1 MAKFKGFNNQ
11 QTYQL
16 LTELGYDG
24 PARKEQMDAFI
35 AATPSA
41 GSMLGRY
48 TEIAKQRV
56 EGKPLSGIGMSKGG
70 TFENLR
76 AASIGSKIGDT
87 VTVGGKDYT
96 KVAGEP
102 GSGVVAKM
110 VEKNTA
116 TGTTGD
122 STQAVGKEVTGT
134 GTTGTTGAT
143 GTTATS
149 GVVENYF
156 DPATGTY
163 NYLGKQYTNPA
174 EYSSAVTDYKNSLV
188 EKVNTGGGVPNLAI
202 EHYKKT
208 GETLSGYTNVVDAYK
223 ATENTSTIS
232 NTGLDKDV
240 TGGSTVVTA
249 AENLKAN
256 DTHTSL
262 KEAAGDTEIG
272 STAVVGGETY
282 TKVAGEPGS
291 GIISKM
297 VKTDTTGTDTTG
309 TDTTGENYYDQN
321 TGVYHYQ
328 GKEYTNSAD
337 YSEAV
342 QNYRVS
348 IGLPVDNTSAAVLD
362 GRDIADG
369 TVIDDEEEEVV
380 VDDEE
385 EEVVVD
391 EEKEEEEKEEE
402 EEEKEEEEEEK
413 EEEEEEKDDTVID
426 DDLTLILDA
435 AQKAYADAQKV
446 LTDAQ
451 KAFNDLTDPSGL
463 YTNAEE
469 AYTGAFATD
478 FNEGTDGK
486 NKNLGED
493 KTWTRSTLQEYT
505 NITKDSKVELT
516 KPGKYYEISYP
527 DLGISISTGHSDQ
540 KFAQGRLNILNAA
553 VTANSNIVS
562 AEEKEQLTLEYNTA
576 KTNLDNA
583 QSLIEST
590 YADLLAAEERVKV
603 TAVPSATESLA
614 RTISLPKSLVT
625 DQDVY
630 KITEQDGQLIDSETG
645 QVLDADDVIV
655 KLATKAGSIDTP
667 KNPRGETYE
676 AVMSQDNVKTA
687 LEDFAAA
694 TGTPSDEALMKAE
707 TMSPQDLA
715 QLGLSPETLD
725 TIRQIPEVKRNLDTG
740 ELPTAEIFDS
750 YVKSTTEQI
759 KQQGDIEYAKFAGDT
774 PKATAE
780 VDYTLNPTQSAE
792 ASITK
797 MADAAKFS
805 EDATAEEKKSEFKSD
820 VTAEETN
827 VSATELVDVNEILN
841 VEEIVVTGATLT
853 ALNED
858 SIGKAQTATFSQ
870 QLEAKF
876 VLGEVSPQST
886 VEGQLE
892 KLMASFD
899 DGTPAWAA
907 GALRRVN
914 EVMNARGLGGS
925 SMVGA
930 AMIQAAMESAIPI
943 AQADAATFAAMDM
956 ENVRNK
962 QAVALTNAA
971 AAQKFELQNLNNR
984 QAMAVQNSMNNANLQ
999 LTNLSNTQE
1008 AVLAQA
1014 QLRAGLQNV
1023 TLGISE
1029 NVALANASRYAEVNN
1044 LNLTNRQQMS
1054 ILESTQNLEVEMAN
1068 LSNSQQTALS
1078 NLQVKAS
1085 MMGQVLS
1092 NEQQIAVIESTQAFE
1107 TEMQNATSKQQAF
1120 IQDAVA
1126 TAAMEGRVLD
1136 NRQQT
1141 SLFNVSN
1148 QLAEREI
1155 ELNNEQ
1161 QTRMFNMTNKLNI
1174 EVENLSAR
1182 QQTALANAQI
1192 GAAMKGQELTN
1203 KQQVNIIRSERIA
1216 EIANLNFTAEQTSA
1230 IRNSELAQTV
1240 DLANLNNRQAK
1251 LLADCAALTQVD
1263 MTNLNNRQQAAA
1275 QQAQAFLQMDMSNL
1289 DNEQQATMFE
1299 AQSLVQ
1305 SIFSDQAAE
1314 NASLQF
1320 NAESANQADQF
1331 FESLTTQVDQFNL
1344 AQENAMEQF
1353 NAGEENSM
1361 TKFQAELDN
1370 QRDIFNAQNQLVIAQ
1385 ANAVWRQSIATI
1397 NNAADNEA
1405 AMREAMAANNL
1416 TANGIAELWQ
1426 QERDLMEYVWKT
1438 ADNAMERE
1446 TRLALQN
1453 IASDG
1458 EKSSGLAGAAGTFL
1472 GSIVN
1477 GMVSRGVGIFAS

>member
-1 MAKFKGFNNQ
+1 MAKFKGFTTQ

-16 LTELGYDG
+16 LSELGYDG
-24 PARKEQMDAFI
+24 PANKEQMDAFI

-56 EGKPLSGIGMSKGG
+56 EGKPLSGIGMNKGG
-70 TFENLR
+70 TFETVR
-76 AASIGSKIGDT
+76 DASLGSKIGDT
-87 VTVGGKDYT
+87 VIVNGKEYT

-102 GSGVVAKM
+102 GSGVVARM
-110 VEKNTA
+110 VETGA
-116 TGTTGD
+116 GTT
-122 STQAVGKEVTGT
+122 STTS
-134 GTTGTTGAT
+134 TTGTTTGANL
-143 GTTATS
+143 G
-149 GVVENYF
+149 ENYF
-156 DPATGTY
+156 DPSTG
-163 NYLGKQYTNPA
+163 
-174 EYSSAVTDYKNSLV
+174 
-188 EKVNTGGGVPNLAI
+188 I
-202 EHYKKT
+202 
-208 GETLSGYTNVVDAYK
+208 
-223 ATENTSTIS
+223 
-232 NTGLDKDV
+232 
-240 TGGSTVVTA
+240 
-249 AENLKAN
+249 
-256 DTHTSL
+256 
-262 KEAAGDTEIG
+262 
-272 STAVVGGETY
+272 
-282 TKVAGEPGS
+282 
-291 GIISKM
+291 
-297 VKTDTTGTDTTG
+297 
-309 TDTTGENYYDQN
+309 
-321 TGVYHYQ
+321 YHYQ
-328 GKEYTNSAD
+328 GKEYTSPAD

-342 QNYRVS
+342 QTYRASV
-348 IGLPVDNTSAAVLD
+348 GLPVEKDSAAVLD
-362 GRDIADG
+362 GREIPID
-369 TVIDDEEEEVV
+369 TVIDDEEEVV

-385 EEVVVD
+385 EVVD
-391 EEKEEEEKEEE
+391 KEEEEEE
-402 EEEKEEEEEEK
+402 EEEKEDEEEEK
-413 EEEEEEKDDTVID
+413 EDEEEDDKKVDDTVID
-426 DDLTLILDA
+426 DNLQSILDE

-451 KAFNDLTDPSGL
+451 RAFNDLTDPSGL

-469 AYTGAFATD
+469 AYAGAFATD

-486 NKNLGED
+486 NQNLDQD
-493 KTWTRSTLQEYT
+493 KTWTKSTLQEYT
-505 NITKDSKVELT
+505 NITKDSKVELI
-516 KPGKYYEISYP
+516 KPGKYWQISYP
-527 DLGISISTGHSDQ
+527 DLGISINTGHQ
-540 KFAQGRLNILNAA
+540 NQQFAQGRLNILTAA
-553 VTANSNIVS
+553 VTANSNVVS
-562 AEEKEQLTLEYNTA
+562 PEEKERLTQEYNTA
-576 KTNLDNA
+576 KTNLENA
-583 QSLIEST
+583 QSLVEST
-590 YADLLAAEERVKV
+590 YADLLAAEERTKV
-603 TAVPSATESLA
+603 TDVPSVTESLA
-614 RTISLPKSLVT
+614 RTISFPESLVT

-630 KITEQDGQLIDSETG
+630 KITEKDGQLIDSETG
-645 QVLDADDVIV
+645 QVLDADDVLV
-655 KLATKAGSIDTP
+655 KLATKAGAIDTP
-667 KNPRGETYE
+667 ENPRAETYN
-676 AVMSQDNVKTA
+676 AVTSQDNVKTA
-687 LEDFAAA
+687 LEEFAGA

-725 TIRQIPEVKRNLDTG
+725 TIRQIPEVKRSLDSG

-759 KQQGDIEYAKFAGDT
+759 EQQGDIEAAKFADDT

-797 MADAAKFS
+797 VADAAKFS
-805 EDATAEEKKSEFKSD
+805 EDATAEEKQSAFEPD
-820 VTAEETN
+820 LTAEETN
-827 VSATELVDVNEILN
+827 VSNEELVDINEILN
-841 VEEIVVTGATLT
+841 VEEIVVTGETLN

-858 SIGKAQTATFSQ
+858 AIGKAQTATFSQ

-914 EVMNARGLGGS
+914 EVMNARGLGAS
-925 SMVGA
+925 SMAAA
-930 AMIQAAMESAIPI
+930 AMVQAAMESAIPI

-962 QAVALTNAA
+962 QAVALSNAA
-971 AAQKFELQNLNNR
+971 AAQRFELQNLDNR
-984 QAMAVQNSMNNANLQ
+984 QAIAVQNSMNNANLQ

-1014 QLRAGLQNV
+1014 QLRAGLQNT
-1023 TLGISE
+1023 TLSISE
-1029 NVALANASRYAEVNN
+1029 NVAIANAARYAEVNN
-1044 LNLTNRQQMS
+1044 LNLTNRQQAS
-1054 ILESTQNLEVEMAN
+1054 ILESSQNLEIEMAN
-1068 LSNSQQTALS
+1068 LSNVQQTALS

-1092 NEQQIAVIESTQAFE
+1092 NEQQMAVIESTQAFE
-1107 TEMQNATSKQQAF
+1107 TEMQNATNKQQAF

-1126 TAAMEGRVLD
+1126 RAAMEGRVLD

-1192 GAAMKGQELTN
+1192 EAAMKGQELTN

-1216 EIANLNFTAEQTSA
+1216 EIANLNFTAEQTRV

-1240 DLANLNNRQAK
+1240 DLANLDSRQAK
-1251 LLADCAALTQVD
+1251 LLADCAALTQID
-1263 MTNLNNRQQAAA
+1263 TTNLSNRQQAAT
-1275 QQAQAFLQMDMSNL
+1275 QQAQAFLQMDMANL
-1289 DNEQQATMFE
+1289 DNQQQATMFE

-1314 NASLQF
+1314 NVALQF
-1320 NAESANQADQF
+1320 NAESTNQVNQF
-1331 FESLTTQVDQFNL
+1331 FDTITAQIEQFNT
-1344 AQENAMEQF
+1344 AQANAMEQF
-1353 NAGEENSM
+1353 NAGEEN
-1361 TKFQAELDN
+1361 TIAKFQAELDN

-1397 NNAADNEA
+1397 NNAALNEA
-1405 AMREAMAANNL
+1405 TMREAMAANNL
-1416 TANGIAELWQ
+1416 TAQGIAELWQ
-1426 QERDLMEYVWKT
+1426 QERDLMNYAWT
-1438 ADNAMERE
+1438 
-1446 TRLALQN
+1446 T
-1453 IASDG
+1453 S
-1458 EKSSGLAGAAGTFL
+1458 EKQLDRDFELLKAKINNDAAEDSAFSAAAGTFL
-1472 GSIVN
+1472 SSVIGAVGEAGGIGSFF
-1477 GMVSRGVGIFAS
+1477 S

>member
-56 EGKPLSGIGMSKGG
+56 EGKPLSGIGMAPGG
-70 TFENLR
+70 SIPNVNVD
-76 AASIGSKIGDT
+76 AAKE
-87 VTVGGKDYT
+87 
-96 KVAGEP
+96 AGVP
-102 GSGVVAKM
+102 VM
-110 VEKNTA
+110 R
-116 TGTTGD
+116 D
-122 STQAVGKEVTGT
+122 AVGKDQDDMAMIYFPDGSMVGVQKGYAEAYLNHAKNTGVTINSRDEYDKFT
-134 GTTGTTGAT
+134 GDVSAKSVDPYSLEAAVQKQGNDLTLGYRGSKQGKTTEQLNQEA
-143 GTTATS
+143 
-149 GVVENYF
+149 V
-156 DPATGTY
+156 TY
-163 NYLGKQYTNPA
+163 NA
-174 EYSSAVTDYKNSLV
+174 
-188 EKVNTGGGVPNLAI
+188 
-202 EHYKKT
+202 
-208 GETLSGYTNVVDAYK
+208 
-223 ATENTSTIS
+223 ENTLLRNAGT
-232 NTGLDKDV
+232 
-240 TGGSTVVTA
+240 VTA
-249 AENLKAN
+249 AAKPEDFDAQISAIKAAQ
-256 DTHTSL
+256 
-262 KEAAGDTEIG
+262 EAGDIELASKLTLELQSKADIPAPVIDAEVESTKYLDDHRDAFSEGTEADDTAADAIVADVETKIEGLLGQEATDGVGKILIEKHNYKKG
-272 STAVVGGETY
+272 SDGLYYAPDRDFPEGVTDAT
-282 TKVAGEPGS
+282 
-291 GIISKM
+291 
-297 VKTDTTGTDTTG
+297 TDT
-309 TDTTGENYYDQN
+309 
-321 TGVYHYQ
+321 
-328 GKEYTNSAD
+328 
-337 YSEAV
+337 
-342 QNYRVS
+342 
-348 IGLPVDNTSAAVLD
+348 
-362 GRDIADG
+362 
-369 TVIDDEEEEVV
+369 TVIDDEKVDDTV
-380 VDDEE
+380 VDDT
-385 EEVVVD
+385 VV
-391 EEKEEEEKEEE
+391 
-402 EEEKEEEEEEK
+402 
-413 EEEEEEKDDTVID
+413 DDTVID
-426 DDLTLILDA
+426 DDTTTSTTLDE
-435 AQKAYADAQKV
+435 AQKAYADAQKT

-516 KPGKYYEISYP
+516 KPGKYYQISYP
-527 DLGISISTGHSDQ
+527 DLGISISTGHQ
-540 KFAQGRLNILNAA
+540 NQQFAQGRLNILTAA
-553 VTANSNIVS
+553 VTANSNLVS
-562 AEEKEQLTLEYNTA
+562 AEEKERLTLEYNTA
-576 KTNLDNA
+576 KTNLDSA
-583 QSLIEST
+583 QALIEST
-590 YADLLAAEERVKV
+590 YGDLLAAEERTKV
-603 TAVPSATESLA
+603 TGIPSVTESLA
-614 RTISLPKSLVT
+614 RTISLPTSLVT

-630 KITEQDGQLIDSETG
+630 KITEKDGQLIDSETG
-645 QVLDADDVIV
+645 QVLDADDVLV
-655 KLATKAGSIDTP
+655 KLATKAGAIDTP
-667 KNPRGETYE
+667 ENPRAETYE
-676 AVMSQDNVKTA
+676 AVTSQDNVKTA

-725 TIRQIPEVKRNLDTG
+725 TIRQIPEVKRSLDSG

-759 KQQGDIEYAKFAGDT
+759 EQQGDIEAAKFAGDT

-797 MADAAKFS
+797 VAEAAKFS
-805 EDATAEEKKSEFKSD
+805 EEASAEEKKSAFKPD

-858 SIGKAQTATFSQ
+858 SKGKAQTATFSQ

-943 AQADAATFAAMDM
+943 AQSDAATFAAMDM

-962 QAVALTNAA
+962 QAVALSNAA

-1014 QLRAGLQNV
+1014 QLRAGLQNI

-1092 NEQQIAVIESTQAFE
+1092 NEQQMAVIESTQAFE

-1161 QTRMFNMTNKLNI
+1161 QTRMFNMTNKLNVEI
-1174 EVENLSAR
+1174 ENLSAR

-1192 GAAMKGQELTN
+1192 EAAMKGQELTN

-1216 EIANLNFTAEQTSA
+1216 EIANLNFTAEQTRA

-1240 DLANLNNRQAK
+1240 DLANLDSRSAK

-1275 QQAQAFLQMDMSNL
+1275 QQAQAFLQMDMANL

-1320 NAESANQADQF
+1320 NAESANQAEQF

-1405 AMREAMAANNL
+1405 SMREAMAANNL
-1416 TANGIAELWQ
+1416 TAAGIAELWQ
-1426 QERDLMEYVWKT
+1426 QERDLMEYVWRT

-1446 TRLALQN
+1446 NKLALQN

-1458 EKSSGLAGAAGTFL
+1458 EKSGGLASAAGTFL
-1472 GSIVN
+1472 GAIVN
-1477 GMVSRGVGIFAS
+1477 GMATSKVGIFAT

>member
-1 MAKFKGFNNQ
+1 MAKFKGFTTQ

-16 LTELGYDG
+16 LSELGYDG
-24 PARKEQMDAFI
+24 PANQEQMDAFI

-56 EGKPLSGIGMSKGG
+56 EGKPLSGIGMNEGGPVLTDVATNAQDDSAMITFPDGSKTRVQKGYAEAYLNHAKNTGVELNSRDDYNKFFTEMSAKSVDPYSIEAAVHKQGNDLTLKYRAEKQGKTVNQLQQEAQQYNAENKLLKNVG
-70 TFENLR
+70 TVSAAPKPEDFDNRINQIKMAQESGNAEEASRLLLELQSEANIPDAVIQEAETAAGTTGTSTVGTEVTGAAAGTTGTSTVGTEVTGTTIREDTHSNLKD
-76 AASIGSKIGDT
+76 ASIGSNIGD
-87 VTVGGKDYT
+87 
-96 KVAGEP
+96 KV
-102 GSGVVAKM
+102 
-110 VEKNTA
+110 
-116 TGTTGD
+116 
-122 STQAVGKEVTGT
+122 
-134 GTTGTTGAT
+134 
-143 GTTATS
+143 
-149 GVVENYF
+149 
-156 DPATGTY
+156 
-163 NYLGKQYTNPA
+163 
-174 EYSSAVTDYKNSLV
+174 
-188 EKVNTGGGVPNLAI
+188 
-202 EHYKKT
+202 
-208 GETLSGYTNVVDAYK
+208 
-223 ATENTSTIS
+223 
-232 NTGLDKDV
+232 
-240 TGGSTVVTA
+240 
-249 AENLKAN
+249 
-256 DTHTSL
+256 
-262 KEAAGDTEIG
+262 
-272 STAVVGGETY
+272 VVGGIEY

-291 GIISKM
+291 GIVAKM
-297 VKTDTTGTDTTG
+297 VKTGTASGSGSGLT
-309 TDTTGENYYDQN
+309 ENYFNPN
-321 TGVYHYQ
+321 TNTYHFQ
-328 GKEYTNSAD
+328 GKEYTSAAD

-342 QNYRVS
+342 QNYRAS
-348 IGLPVDNTSAAVLD
+348 IGLPVDNDSAAVLD
-362 GRDIADG
+362 GKDIDVDT
-369 TVIDDEEEEVV
+369 TVIDDTKKVEETGATIDLTKKVEETDEEV
-380 VDDEE
+380 DDTK
-385 EEVVVD
+385 V
-391 EEKEEEEKEEE
+391 
-402 EEEKEEEEEEK
+402 
-413 EEEEEEKDDTVID
+413 DDTVID
-426 DDLTLILDA
+426 DDFGKSLLDE
-435 AQKAYADAQKV
+435 AQKAYADAQKT

-451 KAFNDLTDPSGL
+451 QAFNDLTDPSGL

-486 NKNLGED
+486 NQNLGED

-516 KPGKYYEISYP
+516 KPGKYWQISYP
-527 DLGISISTGHSDQ
+527 DLGISISTGHQ
-540 KFAQGRLNILNAA
+540 NKQFAQGRLNILTAA

-562 AEEKEQLTLEYNTA
+562 AEEKERLTQEYNTA
-576 KTNLDNA
+576 KTNLENA

-590 YADLLAAEERVKV
+590 YADLLAAEERTKV
-603 TAVPSATESLA
+603 TDVPSVTESLA
-614 RTISLPKSLVT
+614 RTISLPTSLVT

-630 KITEQDGQLIDSETG
+630 KITEKDGQLIDSETG
-645 QVLDADDVIV
+645 QVLDADDVLV
-655 KLATKAGSIDTP
+655 KLATKAGAIDTP
-667 KNPRGETYE
+667 VNPRAETYD
-676 AVMSQDNVKTA
+676 AVTSQDNVKTA

-725 TIRQIPEVKRNLDTG
+725 TIRQIPEVKRSLDSG

-750 YVKSTTEQI
+750 YVKSTAQQI
-759 KQQGDIEYAKFAGDT
+759 EQQGDIEAAKFADDT

-797 MADAAKFS
+797 VADAAKFS
-805 EDATAEEKKSEFKSD
+805 EDATAEEKKSEFESD
-820 VTAEETN
+820 LTAEETN
-827 VSATELVDVNEILN
+827 VSDSELVDVNEILN

-956 ENVRNK
+956 ENIRNK
-962 QAVALTNAA
+962 QAVALANAA
-971 AAQKFELQNLNNR
+971 AAQKFELQNLSNR
-984 QAMAVQNSMNNANLQ
+984 QAMAVQNSVSNANLQ

-1014 QLRAGLQNV
+1014 QLRAGLQNI

-1044 LNLTNRQQMS
+1044 MNLTNRQQMS

-1068 LSNSQQTALS
+1068 LSNAQQTALS

-1092 NEQQIAVIESTQAFE
+1092 NEQQMAVIESTQAFE
-1107 TEMQNATSKQQAF
+1107 TEMQNATNKQQAF

-1192 GAAMKGQELTN
+1192 EAAMKGQELTN

-1216 EIANLNFTAEQTSA
+1216 EIANLNFTAEQTRA

-1240 DLANLNNRQAK
+1240 DLANLDSRQAK

-1263 MTNLNNRQQAAA
+1263 VTNLNNRQQAAA
-1275 QQAQAFLQMDMSNL
+1275 QQAQAFLQMDMANL

-1299 AQSLVQ
+1299 AQSLIQ

-1320 NAESANQADQF
+1320 NAETTNQAEQF
-1331 FESLTTQVDQFNL
+1331 FASLTTQVDQFNQ

-1353 NAGEENSM
+1353 NAGEENTM
-1361 TKFQAELDN
+1361 AKFQAELDT

-1416 TANGIAELWQ
+1416 TAAGIAELWQ
-1426 QERDLMEYVWKT
+1426 QERDLMEYVWRT

-1446 TRLALQN
+1446 NKLALQN

-1458 EKSSGLAGAAGTFL
+1458 QKSSGLASAAGTFL
-1472 GSIVN
+1472 GAIVN
-1477 GMVSRGVGIFAS
+1477 GMVKNKVGIFS